1 MSLTLEGGHD
11 VSLQQELTVGRLQ
24 LHISASLKHCSHK
37 EMFGQ
42 QSPQSKEQRS
52 FRRQKTNISITSAPF
67 YFSVV
72 TNRNTVQ
79 HLANQDKTI
88 K

>member
-1 MSLTLEGGHD
+1 MTLTLEGGHD
-11 VSLQQELTVGRLQ
+11 ESLQQEWTVGRLQ

-42 QSPQSKEQRS
+42 QSPQSEEQRS
-52 FRRQKTNISITSAPF
+52 FGRQKTNISLTSARF

-72 TNRNTVQ
+72 TNKNTVQ
-79 HLANQDKTI
+79 LLAN
-88 K
+88 